1 MHISTLPEG
10 QREEFK
16 PNSEKLK
23 KFDKLVT
30 EFPTNLSTPIDKPA
44 LRIIVRRMRTNKNKA
59 QARASASSVSP
70 SKDKSIAVK
79 PVVVKEEKVFAWV
92 KQEVKLDAPQKG
104 NLFSSIIFDRSNF
117 I

>member
-70 SKDKSIAVK
+70 AKDKSIVVK
-79 PVVVKEEKVFAWV
+79 PVVKEEKVLALV